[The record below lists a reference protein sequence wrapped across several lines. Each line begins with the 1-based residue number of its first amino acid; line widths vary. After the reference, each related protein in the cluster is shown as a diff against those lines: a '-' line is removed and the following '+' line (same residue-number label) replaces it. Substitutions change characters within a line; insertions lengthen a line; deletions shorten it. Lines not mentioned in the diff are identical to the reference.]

1 MSVGRGVFWKKS
13 TVEESLSLDMK
24 NFARDVDLTSY
35 ATGYSSWKSSF
46 GKEDR
51 IGWKVNPYRSIRLQY
66 TTTKISGEKK
76 EHDYEV
82 LIETTPCNYGGE
94 RWWFL
99 CPVCFRRCR
108 ILYQPPSQSVFACR
122 ICHNLS
128 YQSQQ
133 EGKNYSSMIVD
144 AVLNLPAWERQ
155 LRSTRSPRKRQKLLD
170 MINKYA
176 GSLMFFERQ
185 TKATMRK
192 LRKKKNK

>member
-24 NFARDVDLTSY
+24 NFTRDVDLTSY
-35 ATGYSSWKSSF
+35 STGHTRWESSF

-51 IGWKVNPYRSIRLQY
+51 IGWKVNPYHSIRLQY
-66 TTTKISGEKK
+66 TNTKISGEKK

-122 ICHNLS
+122 ICHDLS
-128 YQSQQ
+128 YRSRQ
-133 EGKNYSSMIVD
+133 EGKNYFSMIVD
-144 AVLNLPAWERQ
+144 AALNLPAWERQ
-155 LRSTRSPRKRQKLLD
+155 LMRTRSPRKRQKLLEKLYRYTD
-170 MINKYA
+170 
-176 GSLMFFERQ
+176 SLSLFTRQ
-185 TKATMRK
+185 TDATMRK
-192 LRKKKNK
+192 LRKKKK